1 MTGERSNATSRPLS
15 CHHCRKRKVACDKVL
30 PCQPCQYSGLT
41 CVFPSGRKQTS
52 KSGNGEL
59 LRRIARLEQLI
70 VRNGID
76 EEQPSHPQITT
87 PHDKSSSANSPL
99 QHPGEPVAQD
109 AANHNGPDSKVDTAD
124 EFVGHSFLKSLA
136 NEVSLFVG
144 QHIKTH

>member
-1 MTGERSNATSRPLS
+1 MTGERSNTTSRPLS

-70 VRNGID
+70 VRSGID
-76 EEQPSHPQITT
+76 EEKPSHPHASTR
-87 PHDKSSSANSPL
+87 
-99 QHPGEPVAQD
+99 QD
-109 AANHNGPDSKVDTAD
+109 QSESEELVGQNAANNGARNSKADTAD

-136 NEVSLFVG
+136 NEVSPFSF
-144 QHIKTH
+144 QHNNH